1 MANDLTSASPTMWA
15 RMAGYKLYN
24 SVIFKNLASFKEE
37 SELKFG
43 QIVDR
48 PYRANLYAA
57 DYTKGG
63 TTANGVQDL
72 TYTTDKLTVN
82 NTDYVRF
89 LIDDIDGKQNK
100 YDTAR
105 LTAEEAGTRMG
116 IRMDSRFLFEAT
128 NASTVLDDGD
138 FGGTDGNALAVTTS
152 NIDDVFGK
160 FSEVMDTYNVPLN
173 ERSLVM
179 SPYFKRVLWNRVG
192 GKDSDFGDKT
202 AEYGNVGTYN
212 GFKLYVSNNLT
223 CSAVWTPADD
233 PSDAATIAING
244 VTFTFKTTIGTTA
257 GNVLRGTSVAVTIDA
272 LVALIN
278 TPGTSTANGIAFTG
292 EDLSK
297 VQMMYATD
305 GTSYIT
311 VYVKGANTLTLTT
324 SEALDVWSKH
334 SQWISVLRPKYSIDM
349 AVQKYPNVEFQRGVS
364 NGLMGDYGM
373 LNSLYGIKTF
383 NAGTTELV
391 SLQLDETKI

>member
-1 MANDLTSASPTMWA
+1 MSNSLTAASPTMWA

-24 SVIFKNLASFKEE
+24 SVLFKNLASFKEQD
-37 SELKFG
+37 ELKYG

-48 PYRANLYAA
+48 PYRADLYATN
-57 DYTKGG
+57 YTKGG
-63 TTANGVQDL
+63 TTANAVQDL
-72 TYTTDKLTVN
+72 TYTTDPLTVN
-82 NTDYVRF
+82 NTDHVRF

-105 LTAEEAGTRMG
+105 LTAEEAGIRMG
-116 IRMDSRFLFEAT
+116 IRMDSRFLYDAVNAT
-128 NASTVLDDGD
+128 TALTDGD
-138 FGGTDGNALAVTTS
+138 FGGTSGAALTISTS

-160 FSEVMDTYNVPLN
+160 FAEVMDTYNVPLN

-212 GFKLYVSNNLT
+212 GFNLFVTNNLT
-223 CSAVWTPADD
+223 CSARWTPADD
-233 PSDAATIAING
+233 PSDAATISING

-257 GNVLRGTSVAVTIDA
+257 GNVLRGTNVATTLTA
-272 LVALIN
+272 LETLIN
-278 TPGTSTANGIAFTG
+278 APGTSTANGIAFATG
-292 EDLSK
+292 DLAK
-297 VQMMYATD
+297 VQMMYAVATA
-305 GTSYIT
+305 TYIT

-324 SEALDVWSKH
+324 SEAADPWSLH
-334 SQWISVLRPKYSIDM
+334 SQLIVAMRPKYSIDM
-349 AVQKYPNVEFQRGVS
+349 VVQKYPNVEFQRGVS

-373 LNSLYGIKTF
+373 LNSLYGIKSF
-383 NAGTTELV
+383 NAGRNEMV
-391 SLQLDETKI
+391 SLAIDESAI